1 MIRLVNSEIKICA
14 DCPNNRVMRKMLGL
28 SDIWMCET
36 CSGVNYRLPAE
47 WEMPAEQEDDDE
59 ALYREETSGE

>member
-1 MIRLVNSEIKICA
+1 MIRLVNSEIKLCA
-14 DCPNNRVMRKMLGL
+14 DCPNGVMRKMPGL

-47 WEMPAEQEDDDE
+47 WEMPAEQEDEDTT
-59 ALYREETSGE
+59 LYNEENNGE

>member
-1 MIRLVNSEIKICA
+1 MIRLVNSEIKLCA
-14 DCPNNRVMRKMLGL
+14 DCPNGVMLKMPGL

-47 WEMPAEQEDDDE
+47 WEMPAEQEDEDTT
-59 ALYREETSGE
+59 LYNEENNGE

>member
-1 MIRLVNSEIKICA
+1 MIRLVNSEIKLCA
-14 DCPNNRVMRKMLGL
+14 DCPNGVMRKMPGL

-47 WEMPAEQEDDDE
+47 WEMPAEQEDEDTTLDN
-59 ALYREETSGE
+59 EENNGE